1 MEIIVEDHSLVHYTT
16 STIATTI
23 HILVVSCIDCEHVLE
38 MMFHITGEFFVQKCQ
53 AEIKSN

>member
-1 MEIIVEDHSLVHYTT
+1 MLMEIIVEDHSLVHCTT

-23 HILVVSCIDCEHVLE
+23 HVLVVYCIDCEHGL
-38 MMFHITGEFFVQKCQ
+38 FHIAGEFSVQRSQ